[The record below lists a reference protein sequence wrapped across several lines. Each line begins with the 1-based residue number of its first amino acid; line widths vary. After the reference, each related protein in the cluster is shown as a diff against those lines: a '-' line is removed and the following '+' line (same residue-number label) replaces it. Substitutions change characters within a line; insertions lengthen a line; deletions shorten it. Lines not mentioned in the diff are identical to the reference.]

1 MSEAALPAPTQE
13 IKCPRCGSVNRVRA
27 YSLNKL
33 PRCGKCQAGLPESF
47 VRRAQRQ
54 LLAHWRLLTVA
65 TLVGGTIWWQP
76 SFLTKPFAEREQSP
90 AAKALVEYCER
101 FPQPATGVLAVHDP
115 SDRIAPLTIKT
126 SPGGGYFVKL
136 EESIS
141 GNVAMTFFIV
151 GGETLRVRV
160 PEGSFILKYATGD
173 RWCGEV
179 NLFGEDT
186 TTKQADDIFIF
197 VGGRGYSIELITRKG
212 GNLRTKTIDRS
223 RF

>member
-1 MSEAALPAPTQE
+1 MSGTTLPVPTQE
-13 IKCPRCGSVNRVRA
+13 VRCARCGAVNRVGA

-33 PRCGKCQAGLPESF
+33 PRCGKCQTALPEPF
-47 VRRAQRQ
+47 GRRVQRQ
-54 LLAHWRLLTVA
+54 LLAHWQLLTVA
-65 TLVGGTIWWQP
+65 ALVGGAIWWQP
-76 SFLTKPFAEREQSP
+76 VFLTELFKEREQSP
-90 AAKALVEYCER
+90 AAKAIAEYCAR
-101 FPQPATGVLAVHDP
+101 FPQPATGILAVDDP
-115 SDRIAPLTIKT
+115 DDRIAPLTIKT

-141 GNVAMTFFIV
+141 GNVVMTFFIV

-173 RWCGEV
+173 RWCGEA
-179 NLFGEDT
+179 NLFGQDT
-186 TTKQADDIFIF
+186 ATKQADDIFIF
-197 VGGRGYSIELITRKG
+197 VKSRGYNIELIARKG

>member
-1 MSEAALPAPTQE
+1 
-13 IKCPRCGSVNRVRA
+13 
-27 YSLNKL
+27 
-33 PRCGKCQAGLPESF
+33 
-47 VRRAQRQ
+47 
-54 LLAHWRLLTVA
+54 
-65 TLVGGTIWWQP
+65 
-76 SFLTKPFAEREQSP
+76 
-90 AAKALVEYCER
+90 
-101 FPQPATGVLAVHDP
+101 
-115 SDRIAPLTIKT
+115 
-126 SPGGGYFVKL
+126 
-136 EESIS
+136 
-141 GNVAMTFFIV
+141 MTFFIV